1 MPSEQQLFTQLKRYA
16 VGTFFYG
23 FIHSTACEYCKTKRY
38 FQKSTASYVAK
49 EKLLIDKL
57 GSTAL
62 GTVVAPFVWPLMVN
76 EDLRRLECLV
86 RGRDVA
92 EYGD

>member
-1 MPSEQQLFTQLKRYA
+1 MPSEQHLFTQLKRYA
-16 VGTFFYG
+16 VGTLLYG
-23 FIHSTACEYCKTKRY
+23 FVHTAACEYSKTKHY
-38 FQKSTASYVAK
+38 YQQSTGSYVAK

-62 GTVVAPFVWPLMVN
+62 GTVAAPFVWPLMGN